1 MLKLTRKTEY
11 ALIALGHLS
20 RASDDETVKVREI
33 ADSYDIPFPI
43 LAKVMQRLAQQD
55 FVEPIQGA
63 QGGYRL
69 KVDLAGVN
77 LWQFL
82 EKMEGPLGIVDCVS
96 EDECSQMG
104 SCNIRHPMRVIDY
117 TLKSVFTGLTLEH
130 VIQPYT
136 SARRESGSSA

>member
-11 ALIALGHLS
+11 ALMALGHLS
-20 RASDDETVKVREI
+20 GADSGGTTKVREI
-33 ADSYDIPFPI
+33 ADSHDIPFPV
-43 LAKVMQRLAQQD
+43 LAKVMQRLAQEG

-69 KVDLAGVN
+69 KADLADVN

-82 EKMEGPLGIVDCVS
+82 EKMEDPLGIVDCVS
-96 EDECSQMG
+96 EDECTQMG

-130 VIQPYT
+130 VIRPYT
-136 SARRESGSSA
+136 IAPGSA